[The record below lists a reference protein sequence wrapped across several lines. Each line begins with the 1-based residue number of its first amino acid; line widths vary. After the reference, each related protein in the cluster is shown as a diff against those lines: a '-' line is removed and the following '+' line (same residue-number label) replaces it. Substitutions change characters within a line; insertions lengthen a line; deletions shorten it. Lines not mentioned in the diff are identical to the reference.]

1 MKKFRNTEKGKPGE
15 WLGILAAVPV
25 PIKIEEE
32 IEDDDRQWTFQCPA
46 QLDSGQ

>member
-15 WLGILAAVPV
+15 LLGILDAVPV

-32 IEDDDRQWTFQCPA
+32 IEDVNRN
-46 QLDSGQ
+46 